1 MHAQHTDVEALD
13 NTDGHGENNVV
24 PRVTPDGGER
34 DDSRVLVADSDTMH
48 GELSWKEEVGHLHP
62 VFNCT

>member
-13 NTDGHGENNVV
+13 NTDEHCENNVV
-24 PRVTPDGGER
+24 PRVTPDDGDSER
-34 DDSRVLVADSDTMH
+34 DDSRVADSDTMH